1 MALAQLV
8 GSEVITALMDPVTKG
23 ATSVTPTVN
32 SAHCTVSP
40 VSPKALVQPEPVPQ
54 MPSDDSL
61 TETLMLKEGSLPTT
75 ATREPATG
83 TCCAPVAVPFGY
95 SVPFSEKL
103 TLNWEALTSR
113 ATLAESRSRATF
125 WLSKSW
131 TGVPKVRLIERLK
144 VSVDVS
150 KEPTASAVE
159 GKSILTVFC
168 MAVMKE
174 LGNFAESAKLRP
186 WTRSIVPMELTP
198 VSKFGYAAVAKYT

>member
-23 ATSVTPTVN
+23 NTSVTPTVN

-54 MPSDDSL
+54 MPSDGSL
-61 TETLMLKEGSLPTT
+61 TETPIDTEGLSLTT
-75 ATREPATG
+75 AERVPETA
-83 TCCAPVAVPFGY
+83 TCCPDVPFGY

-113 ATLAESRSRATF
+113 ATLAEFRSRATF

-159 GKSILTVFC
+159 GKSMWTVFC